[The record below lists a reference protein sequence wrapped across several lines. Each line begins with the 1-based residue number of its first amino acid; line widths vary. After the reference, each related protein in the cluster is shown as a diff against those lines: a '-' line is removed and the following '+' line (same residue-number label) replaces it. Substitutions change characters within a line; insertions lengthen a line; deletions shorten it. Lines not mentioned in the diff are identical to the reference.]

1 VSDNIPDEVYD
12 LLEKAKTRNF
22 AISSEIDFVLQD
34 IEDDEEKIR
43 ISDFIKEELESNKIK
58 VVDDTEKKESSKE
71 EEEEEEGL
79 IGNEDPVKIY
89 FNQIGNYRLLTKEE
103 EQSIAIQIEQ
113 NFLQSVKC
121 LCLTSLLNDKI
132 RDWYEG
138 LSNGSLVLKDVITID
153 NIETNFGEVEAEGV
167 DIEEERNK
175 QEIFANEQM
184 YAQIIEN
191 LHEFCEKHK
200 EFLKANHK
208 KISDL
213 NLDILDLE
221 LEKLAEELL
230 SLQIQQSKITNL
242 FEEMKNYIKERESLD
257 EIIERCRKNKKKK
270 DADVLNKITD
280 LEKKVGLNYKNGH
293 QIVKKIEMLNKKILI
308 LKRTMVKANLRLVV
322 SIAKKFTNRGLDL
335 MDLIAEGNSGLARA
349 VEKFNY
355 KRGFKFSTY
364 SSWWIRQAI
373 TRSIGDNG
381 SLVRRPIHV
390 IENINKV
397 NQAIRYLT
405 NKLGRAPNL
414 QEISKETTISADKIS
429 KLLRYSREPI
439 SLDRNVRE
447 EGDATFGEYFENK
460 KMASQMNFIETEE
473 LKKAFCGSFS
483 ILPPRDENIIR
494 RKYLDSNYFRNI
506 FMAKLKEEIS
516 KETMTEK
523 EKHEFMQSIS
533 HLLKNPKGFLETYDT
548 DENHEMPV
556 KAKQIIK
563 MLIDDT
569 LTAIG
574 FCLGI
579 TRERAR
585 QLLGRGLTRVRN
597 SPFMGKLGVL

>member
-1 VSDNIPDEVYD
+1 MNDNIPDEVYD
-12 LLEKAKTRNF
+12 LLDKAKTRNF
-22 AISSEIDFVLQD
+22 AIASDIDSILHD
-34 IEDDEEKIR
+34 IEDDEERIR
-43 ISDFIKEELESNKIK
+43 ISDFITEELENNKIK
-58 VVDDTEKKESSKE
+58 VVDDSEKKESSRE
-71 EEEEEEGL
+71 EEEDEEL

-121 LCLTSLLNDKI
+121 LCLTSLLNEKI
-132 RDWYEG
+132 KEWYEG
-138 LSNGSLVLKDVITID
+138 LAHGLLALKDIISID
-153 NIETNFGEVEAEGV
+153 NIETTLGEIEHTE
-167 DIEEERNK
+167 IEEEEDKNK

-191 LHEFCEKHK
+191 LHDFYEKHK
-200 EFLKANHK
+200 EFLKTNQK
-208 KISDL
+208 KISEL
-213 NLDILDLE
+213 NFDSLDIE

-230 SLQIQQSKITNL
+230 SLQIQQSKITSL
-242 FEEMKNYIKERESLD
+242 FEEIRAYVKEREALD

-270 DADVLNKITD
+270 DIEVLTKITE
-280 LEKKVGLNYKNGH
+280 LEKKVGLSYKNGQ
-293 QIVKKIEMLNKKILI
+293 QIIKKIDVLNKKILI

-414 QEISKETTISADKIS
+414 QEISKETNISSDKIS

-506 FMAKLKEEIS
+506 FMAKLKEEIG
-516 KETMTEK
+516 KETMNEK
-523 EKHEFMQSIS
+523 EKEEFMQSIS
-533 HLLKNPKGFLETYDT
+533 HLLKNPKGFLDTYETEDK
-548 DENHEMPV
+548 HEIPV